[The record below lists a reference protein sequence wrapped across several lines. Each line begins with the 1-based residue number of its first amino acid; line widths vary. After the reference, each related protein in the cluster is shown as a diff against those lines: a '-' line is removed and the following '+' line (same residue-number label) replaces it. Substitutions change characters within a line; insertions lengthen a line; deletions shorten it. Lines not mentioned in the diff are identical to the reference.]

1 MIASW
6 AALTFFAGWSLA
18 TGLIIAEVSLATLCE
33 IGGGKGISLSSTA
46 ERTIGT
52 VGSTAVS
59 ATYLLLHY
67 TLLVAYTVKAGSTL
81 TTIAPSISL
90 TVGEVAFVSV
100 LGLLC
105 FGTPSKTL
113 EKINNVLVLLFI
125 GSFLALLS
133 TAIPGVDVE
142 RLLNESPRWEALPS
156 ALPVIALAFVYQNT
170 VPLVVSSLEG
180 DPGKIRKSLCIGV
193 FIAYLMFVSWNAAIL
208 GSGGGGGGDID
219 CSAIVDPLAAL
230 RSSRNPLLGPLV
242 DTFSLL
248 AVTTSFIGFVLGL
261 SDFFADVLKLPT
273 GSKTL
278 PVFALTLM
286 PPTVL
291 AILFPDVFYKA
302 LDFAGT
308 YGVLV
313 LFGLIP
319 VAMAYG
325 ERGTVLGS
333 ERGEEGNE
341 GSVEFVPGW
350 LLPLLGIVPVV
361 VIFDQLTTSLH

>member
-1 MIASW
+1 M
-6 AALTFFAGWSLA
+6 
-18 TGLIIAEVSLATLCE
+18 
-33 IGGGKGISLSSTA
+33 
-46 ERTIGT
+46 
-52 VGSTAVS
+52 
-59 ATYLLLHY
+59 
-67 TLLVAYTVKAGSTL
+67 
-81 TTIAPSISL
+81 
-90 TVGEVAFVSV
+90 
-100 LGLLC
+100 C
-105 FGTPSKTL
+105 FGTPSKAL
-113 EKINNVLVLLFI
+113 ENINNFLVLLFI

-208 GSGGGGGGDID
+208 GSGCGGGGGDG
-219 CSAIVDPLAAL
+219 SAIVDPLAAL
-230 RSSRNPLLGPLV
+230 RSSRNPLIGPLV

-261 SDFFADVLKLPT
+261 SDFFADFLKLPT

-286 PPTVL
+286 PPTLL

-319 VAMAYG
+319 VAMVYG
-325 ERGTVLGS
+325 ERGMVGGS
-333 ERGEEGNE
+333 ERGRRDE

-350 LLPLLGIVPVV
+350 LLPLLGIVPIV
-361 VIFDQLTTSLH
+361 VIIDQLTSSLH